1 MAEAIEF
8 GRLPILAFLWDE
20 TMNVWILFEF
30 DYLSFQK
37 DKMLTQK
44 KRILVLA
51 RICNALT
58 KDFGQQIMVI
68 F

>member
-37 DKMLTQK
+37 DKMLTPPK
-44 KRILVLA
+44 KELWFWREFVML
-51 RICNALT
+51 
-58 KDFGQQIMVI
+58 
-68 F
+68 